1 MNTAPLIPP
10 RVQSPSFIRKRN
22 LPTPPPSFADVNDSS
37 SCSSSSSVS
46 SAYST
51 TTTTSST
58 TLSDNNN
65 TVASC
70 DLLNIITDARFRPV
84 FQAIDEIKRRKCRPD
99 LERILKYV
107 GKLYAGSNISY
118 QRDEILVILEDL
130 LKLGLI
136 TKVFHKGG
144 FTIRIKN
151 EKYAK
156 LIEKMNACYSQK
168 TPTATP
174 MSPHEAMA
182 AAAAAGTISFNDQKW
197 PATKQYLLNSN
208 EINNN
213 GHHRIRETPS
223 PEFAVFKME
232 SPSSSSSSPVYSSN
246 DQNNNSEK
254 LPMIKENTLK
264 NGSII
269 NPSASTTRLNNKRSR
284 SQVISSSN
292 KSKKQCLIKTSD
304 SILSSTPPPPRPPST
319 LPIVNNPDEH
329 LFRKPLVTYNNLPPI
344 TIEQLLGLRGDIPDV
359 HSWSTNQLNEF
370 FYQQG
375 YEYASIVLNKLHI
388 DGNKL
393 YEIKREQVFHMSTL
407 KIGRAL
413 KLWNA
418 IEQIQQKSLL
428 S

>member
-37 SCSSSSSVS
+37 SCSSSSSS

-107 GKLYAGSNISY
+107 GKRYISNNISS
-118 QRDEILVILEDL
+118 QRDEILAILDDL
-130 LKLGLI
+130 LKFGLI

-156 LIEKMNACYSQK
+156 LIEKMNICYSQK

-182 AAAAAGTISFNDQKW
+182 AAAAAGTINLNDQQW
-197 PATKQYLLNSN
+197 SITKQYLLNSN
-208 EINNN
+208 EMNNN
-213 GHHRIRETPS
+213 DHHRHTRETPS

-232 SPSSSSSSPVYSSN
+232 ASSPVYSSI
-246 DQNNNSEK
+246 DQNNNSGK
-254 LPMIKENTLK
+254 FPMIKENTLT
-264 NGSII
+264 NGSIVI
-269 NPSASTTRLNNKRSR
+269 PSTSSTTKSNHKRSR
-284 SQVISSSN
+284 NETIPPTA
-292 KSKKQCLIKTSD
+292 SKKPCLIKTSD
-304 SILSSTPPPPRPPST
+304 SILSSSPTI

-329 LFRKPLVTYNNLPPI
+329 LFRKPSITNNNLPPI

-359 HSWSTNQLNEF
+359 HNWSTNELNEF
-370 FYQQG
+370 FHQQG
-375 YEYASIVLNKLHI
+375 YEYASIVLNKHHI
-388 DGNKL
+388 NGNKL
-393 YEIKREQVFHMSTL
+393 YGLKREQVFRMSTL
-407 KIGRAL
+407 KIGKAL
-413 KLWNA
+413 KLWNV
-418 IEQIQQKSLL
+418 IEQIQQKSL

>member
-1 MNTAPLIPP
+1 MNTAPLISP

-37 SCSSSSSVS
+37 SCSSSSSSSSVS

-107 GKLYAGSNISY
+107 GKRYTGNNISY
-118 QRDEILVILEDL
+118 HRDEILVILDDL
-130 LKLGLI
+130 LKFGLI

-156 LIEKMNACYSQK
+156 LIEKMNICYSQK

-174 MSPHEAMA
+174 MSPHQAMA
-182 AAAAAGTISFNDQKW
+182 AAAAAGTINLNDQQW
-197 PATKQYLLNSN
+197 PIRKQYLLNSN
-208 EINNN
+208 EMNHNN
-213 GHHRIRETPS
+213 HHHTRETPS

-232 SPSSSSSSPVYSSN
+232 PSSSSPSVCSSI
-246 DQNNNSEK
+246 DQNNNSGK
-254 LPMIKENTLK
+254 FPMIKEN
-264 NGSII
+264 NCANRSIVI
-269 NPSASTTRLNNKRSR
+269 PPTSSTAKPNNKRNR
-284 SQVISSSN
+284 SETISPN
-292 KSKKQCLIKTSD
+292 ESKKPCLIKTSE
-304 SILSSTPPPPRPPST
+304 SIVSSSSTI

-329 LFRKPLVTYNNLPPI
+329 SFRKPLITNNNLPPI

-359 HSWSTNQLNEF
+359 HNWSTNELNEF
-370 FYQQG
+370 FHQQG
-375 YEYASIVLNKLHI
+375 YEYASIVLNKHHI
-388 DGNKL
+388 NGNKL
-393 YEIKREQVFHMSTL
+393 YELKREQVFRMSTL
-407 KIGRAL
+407 KIGKAL
-413 KLWNA
+413 KLWNV
-418 IEQIQQKSLL
+418 IEQIQQKSL

>member
-58 TLSDNNN
+58 TPSDNNN

-70 DLLNIITDARFRPV
+70 DLLNIITDVRFRPV

-107 GKLYAGSNISY
+107 GKRYTGNNITY

-151 EKYAK
+151 EKCAK
-156 LIEKMNACYSQK
+156 LIEKMNVCYNQK

-182 AAAAAGTISFNDQKW
+182 AAVAAGTINLNDQQW
-197 PATKQYLLNSN
+197 PTTKQYVLNSN
-208 EINNN
+208 EMNNN
-213 GHHRIRETPS
+213 DHRHHHTRETPS
-223 PEFAVFKME
+223 PEFAVFKMGMKDK
-232 SPSSSSSSPVYSSN
+232 SFFFFFLSFLLYC
-246 DQNNNSEK
+246 
-254 LPMIKENTLK
+254 
-264 NGSII
+264 
-269 NPSASTTRLNNKRSR
+269 ST
-284 SQVISSSN
+284 
-292 KSKKQCLIKTSD
+292 
-304 SILSSTPPPPRPPST
+304 
-319 LPIVNNPDEH
+319 H
-329 LFRKPLVTYNNLPPI
+329 YTY
-344 TIEQLLGLRGDIPDV
+344 LL
-359 HSWSTNQLNEF
+359 
-370 FYQQG
+370 
-375 YEYASIVLNKLHI
+375 
-388 DGNKL
+388 
-393 YEIKREQVFHMSTL
+393 
-407 KIGRAL
+407 
-413 KLWNA
+413 
-418 IEQIQQKSLL
+418 
-428 S
+428 